1 MLQLTALVF
10 IVLMQSWH
18 IVHASIKYD
27 MIYWEAPPFIYTGP
41 NGELKGII
49 VDASEHIRGN
59 CLFKEQPF
67 KPLANLRNYSEFKR
81 MLKNPDTSFEFNNE
95 TYPGL
100 KAGTTSKAAWFPV
113 FQHIEGHQSIS
124 ELVLVESL
132 TVVTLRDQIHFTYKV
147 YVGLKNSPCLYVT
160 AILMLLTLSIFTW
173 SCVSIIMEYLFHDFK
188 ETN

>member
-1 MLQLTALVF
+1 MVQLTSLIFLAL
-10 IVLMQSWH
+10 IQTWH
-18 IVHASIKYD
+18 TAHASIKYD

-49 VDASEHIRGN
+49 VDASEHVRGN

-67 KPLANLRNYSEFKR
+67 KPLANLQNYSTFKR

-100 KAGTTSKAAWFPV
+100 KTGTTSKAAWFPV
-113 FQHIEGHQSIS
+113 FQHIEGNDASIS

-173 SCVSIIMEYLFHDFK
+173 SCVSAFKHFIILF
-188 ETN
+188 